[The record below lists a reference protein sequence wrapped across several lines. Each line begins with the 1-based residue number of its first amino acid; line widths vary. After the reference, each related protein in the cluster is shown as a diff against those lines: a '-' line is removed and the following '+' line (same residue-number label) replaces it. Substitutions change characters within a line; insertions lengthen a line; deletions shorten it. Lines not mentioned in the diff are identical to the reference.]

1 MYLLKFY
8 FTKFCPIPRAQGV
21 CALVSPSRITKVKLV
36 RLKKAMV
43 DAAGPLSHLP
53 GNRLEG

>member
-43 DAAGPLSHLP
+43 DETVGRTTLTVIF
-53 GNRLEG
+53 